1 MQFTAAANSA
11 ILAAS
16 LCLSALTLHPAP
28 ATPAIPATPV
38 APARIGPQ
46 PDGLTLHLDSGDLRI
61 QLLSDSVVRVAFA
74 RSASFFTRASL
85 DVLPQASLTTGW
97 KLAESHASFVLTTAK
112 LHVIVTRSSGAVS
125 FADLAGRPILSE
137 SAGSRT
143 LEPATVQG
151 ETTFHIQ
158 QRWKSQPG

>member
-16 LCLSALTLHPAP
+16 LGLSALTLHAAP

-38 APARIGPQ
+38 ASATPVAPTRMDRQ

-74 RSASFFTRASL
+74 KSVAFFTRASL
-85 DVLPQASLTTGW
+85 DVLPQTSLTTGW
-97 KLAESHASFVLTTAK
+97 KLAERPTSFVLTTAK
-112 LHVIVTRSSGAVS
+112 LHVIVNRNSGTVS
-125 FADLAGRPILSE
+125 FADLAGHAI
-137 SAGSRT
+137 
-143 LEPATVQG
+143 
-151 ETTFHIQ
+151 
-158 QRWKSQPG
+158 